1 MNEGFPVRWLLVPS
15 LVALLGLPASLHA
28 AQVRPIAIGCKDDVE
43 GEVLAEI
50 MAQLL
55 EDRGF
60 TVERRYSL
68 GGTKIAFTALA
79 TGAIDVYP
87 EYSGTIEQEILHRPG
102 TSIARMR
109 ELLRSRH
116 NLELLELF
124 GFSNTYALTLRR
136 AKAEMLGLSRISDL
150 TKHPELRLGF
160 SNEFLKRNDG
170 WPGLARA
177 YGLEARPV
185 GLEHALAYQA
195 IHDDKLDITDAYSTD
210 GDLKKFDLVLLEDD
224 RHYFPSYLAAPL
236 VRAELDDHAKRA
248 LESLRAVTTEA
259 EMQSL
264 NESVQNG
271 KKVADVAAQFL
282 RRKGLLTGRGSSSQ
296 SSAATEELETRSID
310 WSFLLACT
318 ATHLKLTVLSLLA
331 GMAVAI
337 PLGIVIYRLPAISK
351 SVLYVAGVL
360 QTIPSIALLAFL
372 IPVFGIGAKP
382 AIVALFLYAL
392 LPILRNTATALFSI
406 DPVLR
411 KVSVGMGL
419 TAWQRLRYVELPLA
433 APTILAGIKTAAVIN
448 IGTAT
453 LAAFIGAGG
462 LGEPIVTGLKLNDP
476 SLILQG
482 AIPAALLAVLTELG
496 FELLER
502 GLIPRH
508 LLQKPAE

>member
-1 MNEGFPVRWLLVPS
+1 MRWH
-15 LVALLGLPASLHA
+15 LGLFLTPLLLAWSPGHLWA
-28 AQVRPIAIGCKDDVE
+28 ATPGRPIVIGCKQDVE
-43 GEVLAEI
+43 GQVLAEI

-60 TVERRYSL
+60 TVQRRFSL
-68 GGTKIAFTALA
+68 GGTKIVFDALA
-79 TGAIDVYP
+79 TRAIDVYP
-87 EYSGTIEQEILHRPG
+87 EYSGTIEQEILRQPN
-102 TSIARMR
+102 TSFARTR
-109 ELLRSRH
+109 ELLKSRY
-116 NLELLELF
+116 NLELLEFF
-124 GFSNTYALTLRR
+124 GFSNSYALALSR
-136 AKAEMLGLSRISDL
+136 AKAERLELRRISDL
-150 TKHPELRLGF
+150 AKHPNLRLGF
-160 SNEFLKRNDG
+160 SNEFLNRKDG
-170 WPGLARA
+170 WPGLASA
-177 YGLEARPV
+177 YGLSVRPV

-195 IHDDKLDITDAYSTD
+195 MRDDKLDITDAYSTD
-210 GDLKKFDLVLLEDD
+210 GDLKKLDCVLLEDD
-224 RHYFPSYLAAPL
+224 RRYFPPYLAAPL
-236 VRAELDDHAKRA
+236 VRAELDDRAKRT
-248 LESLRAVTTEA
+248 LELLRCTSTEA
-259 EMQSL
+259 EMQAL
-264 NESVQNG
+264 NESVQDG
-271 KKVADVAAQFL
+271 KKVSDVAAQFL
-282 RRKGLLTGRGSSSQ
+282 RRKGLLTGSGLAPET
-296 SSAATEELETRSID
+296 AADELAARSID
-310 WSFLLACT
+310 WSFLLSCT
-318 ATHLKLTVLSLLA
+318 VTHLRLTVLSLLA
-331 GMAVAI
+331 AMAVAI
-337 PLGIVIYRLPAISK
+337 PLGIAAYRLRTFSK
-351 SVLYVAGVL
+351 GILYVAGVL

-372 IPVFGIGAKP
+372 IPFFGIGAEP

-419 TAWQRLRYVELPLA
+419 TGWQRLRYVELPLA

-462 LGEPIVTGLKLNDP
+462 LGEPIVTGLALNDP